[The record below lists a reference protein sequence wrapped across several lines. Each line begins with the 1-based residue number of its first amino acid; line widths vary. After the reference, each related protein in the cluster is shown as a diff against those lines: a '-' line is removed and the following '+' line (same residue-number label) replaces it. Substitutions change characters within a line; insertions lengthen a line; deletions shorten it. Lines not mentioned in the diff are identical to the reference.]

1 MTKTKLS
8 YYEALRAKNVCEEVY
23 MNAFKEPAK

>member
-8 YYEALRAKNVCEEVY
+8 YPQSGKKCV
-23 MNAFKEPAK
+23 